1 MKAKALLVSAAAL
14 AAVLGAASANAETI
28 TAGSGWQYDE
38 ATKLNYASS
47 ESPWSFTV
55 PTGKEYIFSLTD
67 GFLAGDDYTVTINGF
82 ITAPTTYTLYPTTF
96 DNNTGPSA
104 SLFASDWKDISFS
117 HLQLTFGSGSYS
129 LVVKDI
135 KDAGLPAGF
144 GVRVD
149 AVPEASTWAMLIA
162 GFAGLAV
169 AGSRVRRTQAV
180 AV

>member
-1 MKAKALLVSAAAL
+1 SAAAL

-104 SLFASDWKDISFS
+104 SLFAS
-117 HLQLTFGSGSYS
+117 
-129 LVVKDI
+129 
-135 KDAGLPAGF
+135 
-144 GVRVD
+144 
-149 AVPEASTWAMLIA
+149 
-162 GFAGLAV
+162 
-169 AGSRVRRTQAV
+169 
-180 AV
+180 